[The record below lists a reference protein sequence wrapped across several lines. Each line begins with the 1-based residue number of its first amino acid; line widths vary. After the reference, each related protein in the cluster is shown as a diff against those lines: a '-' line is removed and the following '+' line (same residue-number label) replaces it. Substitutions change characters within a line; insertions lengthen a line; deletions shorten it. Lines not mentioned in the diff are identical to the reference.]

1 MTYLISVLIRNMGLC
16 KKRNMLQKLS
26 TGKYFTHLDDDDRVV
41 DGYFIKLV
49 KHIEGLKDLPDI
61 IAFDQICFVG
71 EDTFIVKPDITLN
84 LTLHTGPVKSEKD
97 LKVYYRY
104 PWQFHLFNERF
115 KKVYRTES
123 DSPDKINKPHMFDD
137 VNFLKKIQLEKPNRM
152 EYVNEILH
160 EYHFE
165 DPSKT
170 ISQMPKDVS
179 ILECGFALSVLV
191 LVIDEI
197 DNIIVTMLLK
207 TIFVLFLILLGV
219 RVTISYRLNLLQI
232 TKT

>member
-1 MTYLISVLIRNMGLC
+1 MTYLISVLIPTLYERTHQFNALLSSIYKELNDNDLNSKVEILSICDNRNMGLC

-170 ISQMPKDVS
+170 TTQ
-179 ILECGFALSVLV
+179 
-191 LVIDEI
+191 
-197 DNIIVTMLLK
+197 
-207 TIFVLFLILLGV
+207 
-219 RVTISYRLNLLQI
+219 
-232 TKT
+232 